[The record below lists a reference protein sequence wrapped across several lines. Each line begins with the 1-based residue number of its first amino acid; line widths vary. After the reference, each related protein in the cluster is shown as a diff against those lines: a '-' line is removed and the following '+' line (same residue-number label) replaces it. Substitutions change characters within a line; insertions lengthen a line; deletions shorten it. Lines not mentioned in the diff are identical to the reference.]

1 MRVLG
6 IETSCDETAAA
17 IVEDGRRPDRPLL
30 LSGRGLSESGSC
42 SGHLSGAPAR
52 AGTPRAHAEPGL
64 SSAPDE
70 SPGARDRM
78 GPDVRVLGI
87 ETSCDETAA
96 AIVEDGRRPLA
107 DVVATQIEIHRR
119 WGGVVPELAS
129 RNHVVQV
136 MPVVDEALSRA
147 GLGPEGID
155 AVAVT
160 SGPGLVGALLVGVQA
175 AKALALAWGKP
186 LVRVNHLEGHLVAAF
201 LAETPPTFPFLGLVV
216 SGGHTS
222 LYAARGFGD
231 YALLGQTRDDAAGEA
246 FDKGAKLLG
255 LPYPGGVAIDRLA
268 KEGDPAAIRF
278 PKAIVKGADL
288 DFSFSGL
295 KTALLHH
302 VRKHGVPAG
311 QALADLCASYQE
323 AIVRALVEKAFR
335 AARRLQFERLVLSG
349 GVAANSRLRAATAA
363 RAAEYEGMQ
372 VFLPPVKL
380 CTDNAAMI
388 AVAGT
393 HALERGERSGPELN
407 ADPAWRL

>member
-1 MRVLG
+1 LRVLG

-17 IVEDGRRPDRPLL
+17 VVEDGRRA
-30 LSGRGLSESGSC
+30 LS
-42 SGHLSGAPAR
+42 
-52 AGTPRAHAEPGL
+52 
-64 SSAPDE
+64 
-70 SPGARDRM
+70 
-78 GPDVRVLGI
+78 
-87 ETSCDETAA
+87 
-96 AIVEDGRRPLA
+96 
-107 DVVATQIEIHRR
+107 DVVATQIDVHRR

-147 GLGPEGID
+147 GIRPEELD
-155 AVAVT
+155 AIAVT

-175 AKALALAWGKP
+175 AKALAMGWGKP

-201 LAETPPTFPFLGLVV
+201 LSEVPPAFPYLGMVV

-222 LYAARGFGD
+222 LYAARAFGD
-231 YALLGQTRDDAAGEA
+231 YQPLGQTRDDAAGEA

-255 LPYPGGVAIDRLA
+255 LPYPGGIAIDRLA
-268 KEGDPAAIRF
+268 KEGDASAIRF

-302 VRKHGVPAG
+302 VKKHGVPEG
-311 QALADLCASYQE
+311 KGLADLCASYQE

-335 AARRLQFERLVLSG
+335 AARRLQFDRLVLSG
-349 GVAANSRLRAATAA
+349 GVAANSRLRAAVAA
-363 RAAEYEGMQ
+363 KAAEYEGMS
-372 VFLPPVKL
+372 VYLPAPKL

-393 HALERGERSGPELN
+393 QAFLRGERAGADLA

>member
-1 MRVLG
+1 MKVLG

-17 IVEDGRRPDRPLL
+17 VVEDGRRA
-30 LSGRGLSESGSC
+30 LS
-42 SGHLSGAPAR
+42 
-52 AGTPRAHAEPGL
+52 
-64 SSAPDE
+64 
-70 SPGARDRM
+70 
-78 GPDVRVLGI
+78 
-87 ETSCDETAA
+87 
-96 AIVEDGRRPLA
+96 
-107 DVVATQIEIHRR
+107 DVVSTQIEIHRR

-147 GLGPEGID
+147 GVGPEGID
-155 AVAVT
+155 AIAVT
-160 SGPGLVGALLVGVQA
+160 SGPGLVGALLVGVQV
-175 AKALALAWGKP
+175 AKALAAAWGKP

-201 LAETPPTFPFLGLVV
+201 LSEDAPEFPYLGLVV

-222 LYAARGFGD
+222 LYAARAFGD
-231 YALLGQTRDDAAGEA
+231 YRLLGHTRDDAAGEA

-268 KEGDPAAIRF
+268 REGDAKAIRF

-302 VRKHGVPAG
+302 VKKHGVPEG
-311 QALADLCASYQE
+311 RALADLCASYQE
-323 AIVRALVEKAFR
+323 AIVRALVEKLFR
-335 AARRLQFERLVLSG
+335 AARRLQFERVVLSG
-349 GVAANSRLRAATAA
+349 GVAANSRLRAAVAERA
-363 RAAEYEGMQ
+363 REYEGMK
-372 VFLPPVKL
+372 VYLPAPRL

-393 HALERGERSGPELN
+393 HALLRGERAGPELS

>member
-17 IVEDGRRPDRPLL
+17 VVEDGRRA
-30 LSGRGLSESGSC
+30 LS
-42 SGHLSGAPAR
+42 
-52 AGTPRAHAEPGL
+52 
-64 SSAPDE
+64 
-70 SPGARDRM
+70 
-78 GPDVRVLGI
+78 
-87 ETSCDETAA
+87 
-96 AIVEDGRRPLA
+96 
-107 DVVATQIEIHRR
+107 DVVSTQIEIHRR

-147 GLGPEGID
+147 GVTPAEID

-160 SGPGLVGALLVGVQA
+160 SGPGLVGALLVGVQV
-175 AKALALAWGKP
+175 AKALAAAWGKP

-201 LAETPPTFPFLGLVV
+201 LSEDAPGFPYLGLVV

-222 LYAARGFGD
+222 LYAVRAFGD
-231 YALLGQTRDDAAGEA
+231 YRLLGHTRDDAAGEA

-268 KEGDPAAIRF
+268 KEGDAKAIRF

-302 VRKHGVPAG
+302 VKRHGVPDG
-311 QALADLCASYQE
+311 RALADLCASYQE
-323 AIVRALVEKAFR
+323 AIVRALVEKLFR
-335 AARRLQFERLVLSG
+335 AARRLQFERVVLSG
-349 GVAANSRLRAATAA
+349 GVAANSRLRAAVAERA
-363 RAAEYEGMQ
+363 REYEGMK
-372 VFLPPVKL
+372 VYLPAPRL

-393 HALERGERSGPELN
+393 HALLRGERAGPELS

>member
-1 MRVLG
+1 MKVLA

-17 IVEDGRRPDRPLL
+17 IVEDGRRA
-30 LSGRGLSESGSC
+30 LS
-42 SGHLSGAPAR
+42 
-52 AGTPRAHAEPGL
+52 
-64 SSAPDE
+64 
-70 SPGARDRM
+70 
-78 GPDVRVLGI
+78 DVI
-87 ETSCDETAA
+87 
-96 AIVEDGRRPLA
+96 
-107 DVVATQIEIHRR
+107 ATQIEIHRR

-136 MPVVDEALSRA
+136 MPVVDEALARA
-147 GLGPEGID
+147 GVGPGDLD
-155 AVAVT
+155 AIAVT

-201 LAETPPTFPFLGLVV
+201 LSEKAPEFPYLGLVV

-231 YALLGQTRDDAAGEA
+231 YALLGHTRDDAAGEA

-268 KEGDPAAIRF
+268 KEGDARAIRF

-302 VRKHGVPAG
+302 VRKNGVPEG
-311 QALADLCASYQE
+311 RALADLCASYQE

-335 AARRLQFERLVLSG
+335 AARRLQFDRLVLSG
-349 GVAANSRLRAATAA
+349 GVAANSRLRAAVTE
-363 RAAEYEGMQ
+363 RAGEYEGMQ
-372 VFLPPVKL
+372 VFLPAPRL

-393 HALERGERSGPELN
+393 HAFLRGERAGPALN

>member
-1 MRVLG
+1 LRVLG

-17 IVEDGRRPDRPLL
+17 VVEDGRRT
-30 LSGRGLSESGSC
+30 LS
-42 SGHLSGAPAR
+42 
-52 AGTPRAHAEPGL
+52 
-64 SSAPDE
+64 
-70 SPGARDRM
+70 
-78 GPDVRVLGI
+78 
-87 ETSCDETAA
+87 
-96 AIVEDGRRPLA
+96 
-107 DVVATQIEIHRR
+107 DVVATQIEVHRR

-147 GLGPEGID
+147 GAGPGTID

-175 AKALALAWGKP
+175 AKALALSWDRP

-201 LAETPPTFPFLGLVV
+201 LADPPPTFPYLGLVV

-222 LYAARGFGD
+222 LYAARAFGD
-231 YALLGQTRDDAAGEA
+231 YALLGQTRDDDAGEA

-268 KEGDPAAIRF
+268 KGGNAAATRF
-278 PKAIVKGADL
+278 PKAIVKGAEL

-311 QALADLCASYQE
+311 AALADLCASYQE

-335 AARRLQFERLVLSG
+335 AARRLQFERLVISG
-349 GVAANSRLRAATAA
+349 GVAANSRLRAAVTA

-372 VFLPPVKL
+372 VFVPPPRL

-393 HALERGERSGPELN
+393 HALLRGERAGPDLN

>member
-17 IVEDGRRPDRPLL
+17 VVEDGRRA
-30 LSGRGLSESGSC
+30 LS
-42 SGHLSGAPAR
+42 
-52 AGTPRAHAEPGL
+52 
-64 SSAPDE
+64 
-70 SPGARDRM
+70 
-78 GPDVRVLGI
+78 
-87 ETSCDETAA
+87 
-96 AIVEDGRRPLA
+96 

-129 RNHVVQV
+129 RNHVVQI
-136 MPVVDEALSRA
+136 MPVVDEALARA
-147 GLGPEGID
+147 GVGPEGID
-155 AVAVT
+155 VVAVT

-175 AKALALAWGKP
+175 AKALALSWGKP
-186 LVRVNHLEGHLVAAF
+186 LVGVNHLEGHLVAAF
-201 LAETPPTFPFLGLVV
+201 LGEPPPAFPYLGLVV

-222 LYAARGFGD
+222 LYAAKGFGD
-231 YALLGQTRDDAAGEA
+231 YRLLGQTRDDAAGEA

-268 KEGDPAAIRF
+268 KEGDRTAVRF
-278 PKAIVKGADL
+278 PRAIVKGADL

-302 VRKHGVPAG
+302 VKKHGVPEG
-311 QALADLCASYQE
+311 KALADLCASYQE
-323 AIVRALVEKAFR
+323 AIVGALVEKAFR
-335 AARRLQFERLVLSG
+335 AARRLSFDRLVLSG
-349 GVAANSRLRAATAA
+349 GVAANSRLRAAVAA
-363 RAAEYEGMQ
+363 RTAEYEAMSA
-372 VFLPPVKL
+372 FLPPVKL

-393 HALERGERSGPELN
+393 HAHARGVRAGPDLN